1 MPSRKLPFLLVMF
14 VVSHA
19 HTLAQGLTPGAVA
32 VPYSQARH
40 DALIKQYRNGERE
53 AALSS
58 LSAWVSGDARHQLSA
73 AQSVRVLADYLVWQQ
88 EQGHAAAAIA
98 VIQTIAP
105 EQLPDYAL
113 DALFSAARALR
124 QVTLEAMVVQVLMR
138 RHPMAFDARL
148 KQTYWLIDSSQL
160 PAAEAGLPAL
170 RQIAAGTVQQV
181 QVLEAEEL
189 LAETR
194 EKWIAAIDLY
204 ARALALAPHRK
215 DLQRQR
221 LFLLSRTGAATFAL
235 EQARSGQAAAGPLFT
250 PEEMRQLEQRA
261 ISDELKWALR
271 DREVFGDERR
281 FDALTTVLLKIEH
294 LRNALADVPQMREL
308 RASLD
313 NDYLVALVAR
323 GRNDQA
329 IALFHERQ
337 RQGIRFPYYVLAA
350 VADACAQERDSRQA
364 VQLYEQALKEGGNH
378 LRMPSEAHIGLFY
391 AYLDTGRFRSAEQL
405 LVELEAATPLRN
417 NLGKPNPEYLA
428 IQSLQARYLL
438 YTEREKLALERFE
451 ILHDVAP
458 FNEDF
463 SLGLAQALG
472 QRGQMDASL
481 SLLQAILTD
490 RPTSLDARASYASA
504 LLAANRIGEGS
515 RLVAQLQREFPEA
528 AMVQR
533 LVRANDALRG
543 PSVEIASSA
552 GRSSS
557 GGGSVANS
565 EQRIAVRGN
574 SALFNDQW
582 RVHAQKIFVHA
593 NTDQGNI
600 SRQRSEAGISW
611 LNERWKIGA
620 GLHHTAQAS
629 LAAGATAALTYRIDD
644 QWRWSAFADSNSIN
658 LSAKAYA
665 DGVRGSE
672 YNTGIVYVVNESR
685 QFDTL
690 YQHIGFSDGNRRHAL
705 SLSWSERW
713 YSSPRAQF
721 ATTLSMAAAL
731 NGERPAA
738 YFNPRTDASLEQVS
752 RFQWLTW
759 KRDERRLTQR
769 IYGTLGWYRQAGQ
782 DGRPLWGIRYEHEWQ
797 LGERLALTYGAGL
810 AAHPYDGVSD
820 RRSYGYLNLSVPFD

>member
-1 MPSRKLPFLLVMF
+1 MSSQKMYCLLVMF
-14 VVSHA
+14 A
-19 HTLAQGLTPGAVA
+19 AGHTNVLADPVTPAGAI
-32 VPYSQARH
+32 PFYSTAQH
-40 DALIKQYRNGERE
+40 DAVIDQYRHGERD

-58 LSAWVSGDARHQLSA
+58 LSAWLSA
-73 AQSVRVLADYLVWQQ
+73 DAGQQINAVQRVRVLADYLVLLQA
-88 EQGHAAAAIA
+88 QGRSAAAIEA
-98 VIQTIAP
+98 VQTVAL

-113 DALFSAARALR
+113 DALFSAARAVR
-124 QVTLEAMVVQVLMR
+124 QVGLEAAVVQVLMQ
-138 RHPMAFDARL
+138 RHPASLDASL
-148 KQTYWLIDSSQL
+148 KQAYWLIDSARLQ
-160 PAAEAGLPAL
+160 AAEALLPAL
-170 RQIAAGTVQQV
+170 YQKAIDTTQKVR
-181 QVLEAEEL
+181 VLEAEAFL
-189 LAETR
+189 HETR
-194 EKWIAAIDLY
+194 GKWLAAIDVY
-204 ARALALAPHRK
+204 ANALSLAPQRK
-215 DLQRQR
+215 DIQRQR

-235 EQARSGQAAAGPLFT
+235 EIARTENAAAVPLFT
-250 PEEMRQLEQRA
+250 QGEMLQLEQRA
-261 ISDELKWALR
+261 VGDELKWALR

-281 FDALTTVLLKIEH
+281 FDALTKVLLKMAH
-294 LRNALADVPQMREL
+294 LREALADLPQMHEL

-323 GRNDQA
+323 GRNEEA

-337 RQGIRFPYYVLAA
+337 REGGSFPYYVLAA
-350 VADACAQERDSRQA
+350 VADACAQQRDSSQA
-364 VQLYEQALKEGGNH
+364 VQLYEQALKEGGNN
-378 LRMPSEAHIGLFY
+378 LRMPSEVHIGLFY
-391 AYLDTGRFRSAEQL
+391 AYLDTGRFRQAEQL

-438 YTEREKLALERFE
+438 YTEREKLALDRFE
-451 ILHDVAP
+451 ILHDTAP

-463 SLGLAQALG
+463 SIGLAQALG
-472 QRGQMDASL
+472 QRGQVDASL
-481 SLLQAILTD
+481 SALEAILTD
-490 RPTSLDARASYASA
+490 RPTSLDARGSYASA

-515 RLVAQLQREFPEA
+515 RLVAQLQREFPET

-533 LVRANDALRG
+533 LVRARDALHG
-543 PSVEIASSA
+543 PSVEIESSV
-552 GRSSS
+552 GRSSGS
-557 GGGSVANS
+557 SSVANS

-582 RVHAQKIFVHA
+582 RVYAQKIFTHA

-600 SRQRSEAGISW
+600 GRQRSEAGMSW
-611 LNERWKIGA
+611 LNERWKIAG
-620 GLHHTAQAS
+620 GLHYTAPAS
-629 LAAGATAALTYRIDD
+629 PAVGATATLTYRIDD

-665 DGVRGSE
+665 DGVHGRE
-672 YNTGIVYVVNESR
+672 YNTGIAYVVNESR
-685 QFDTL
+685 QFDSL
-690 YQHIGFSDGNRRHAL
+690 YQHIDFSDGNRRHAL

-721 ATTLSMAAAL
+721 ATTLSMAASL
-731 NGERPAA
+731 NGDRPAS

-769 IYGTLGWYRQAGQ
+769 IYGTLGWYQQAGQ
-782 DGRPLWGIRYEHEWQ
+782 GGRPLWGIRYEHEWQ

-810 AAHPYDGVSD
+810 AVHPYDGVGD